1 MTEKSKKLTMKVSFE
16 KYYLEIKN
24 SRYSYNRAIY
34 QYKKLIN
41 CSTRLGVVRFGSIA
55 DNLHDVPDY
64 LLFWL

>member
-1 MTEKSKKLTMKVSFE
+1 MTEKSKKLTIKVSFDMDC
-16 KYYLEIKN
+16 LEIKN

-41 CSTRLGVVRFGSIA
+41 CSTRLDAVRFELIT

-64 LLFWL
+64 LLF